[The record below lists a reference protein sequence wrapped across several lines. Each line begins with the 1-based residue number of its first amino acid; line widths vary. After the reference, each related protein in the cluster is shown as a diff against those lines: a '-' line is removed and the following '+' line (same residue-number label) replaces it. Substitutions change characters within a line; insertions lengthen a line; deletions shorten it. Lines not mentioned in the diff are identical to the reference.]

1 MTSPYPT
8 NYAER
13 RRYGER
19 VSTGF
24 VESAINTVVGK
35 RFGKRQQMRW
45 SRPGA
50 HLMLQARTRALD
62 GTAQKEVRAVV
73 PRTSRPATRQAK
85 TSNSLPDCPRVFGT
99 PARLGAHA

>member
-1 MTSPYPT
+1 MIP

-24 VESAINTVVGK
+24 VESAINKVVGK
-35 RFGKRQQMRW
+35 PFGKRQQMRW

-50 HLMLQARTRALD
+50 HLMLQARTRLD
-62 GTAQKEVRAVV
+62 GALLGKFEQWYPGLKTGDGAGKDEQLAV
-73 PRTSRPATRQAK
+73 
-85 TSNSLPDCPRVFGT
+85 
-99 PARLGAHA
+99 